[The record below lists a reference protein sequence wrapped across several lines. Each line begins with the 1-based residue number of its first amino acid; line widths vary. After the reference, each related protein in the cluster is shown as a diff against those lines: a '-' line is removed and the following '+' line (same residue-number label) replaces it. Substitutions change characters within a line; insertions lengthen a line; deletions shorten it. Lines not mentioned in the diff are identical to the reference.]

1 MKIAV
6 PVKFVPDL
14 IEELTID
21 PSGATLDTTWLRLI
35 INEFDDYAVEQAVI
49 LKERDG
55 GQVTVMAMDAEGVDD
70 FLFTSAAKG
79 ADQLIKLTGDPSAGS
94 GQVFSSVNNH
104 ALSRAYA
111 ELVKELSPDLI
122 LTGVQ
127 AHNDLD
133 GSVGPLMAE
142 VLGFPYVG
150 YVAGITTSGDKIVAR
165 KEYSGGLVAEVEVK
179 LPAVLG
185 IQTSEQPP
193 RYIAYSKIRQMMGTA
208 KIEERPVA
216 SLDMNGGPAVSRM
229 FQPEVAERA
238 TMIEG
243 SADEVADKLVGIFK
257 ELGVM

>member
-14 IEELTID
+14 VEELTID
-21 PSGATLDTTWLRLI
+21 PSGAALDTTWLRLI
-35 INEFDDYAVEQAVI
+35 INEFDDYAVEQAVL
-49 LKERDG
+49 LKEQGG
-55 GQVTVMAMDAEGVDD
+55 GQVTVMTIEAEGVDD
-70 FLFTSAAKG
+70 FLFTAAAKG
-79 ADQLIKLTGDPSAGS
+79 ADQLIKLTGD
-94 GQVFSSVNNH
+94 FSTINNH
-104 ALSRAYA
+104 ALARAYA
-111 ELVKELSPDLI
+111 DLVKELQPDLV

-133 GSVGPLMAE
+133 GSVGPLLAE
-142 VLGFPYVG
+142 YLDLPYVG
-150 YVAGITTSGDKIVAR
+150 YVAGITVNGDKIVVR

-208 KIEERPVA
+208 KIDERPVA
-216 SLDMNGGPAVSRM
+216 SLNLEGGPAVSRM

-238 TMIEG
+238 TMLEG
-243 SADEVADKLVGIFK
+243 GSDEVADKLVTIFK

>member
-14 IEELTID
+14 VEELTID
-21 PSGATLDTTWLRLI
+21 PSGAALDTTWLRLI
-35 INEFDDYAVEQAVI
+35 INEFDDYAVEQAVL
-49 LKERDG
+49 LKEQGG
-55 GQVTVMAMDAEGVDD
+55 GQVTVMTIEAEGVDD
-70 FLFTSAAKG
+70 FLFTAAAKG
-79 ADQLIKLTGDPSAGS
+79 ADQLIKLTGD
-94 GQVFSSVNNH
+94 FSTINNH
-104 ALSRAYA
+104 ALARAYA
-111 ELVKELSPDLI
+111 DLVKELQPDMV

-133 GSVGPLMAE
+133 GSVGPLLAE
-142 VLGFPYVG
+142 YLGLPYVG
-150 YVAGITTSGDKIVAR
+150 YVAGITVNGDKIVVR

-208 KIEERPVA
+208 KIDERPVA
-216 SLDMNGGPAVSRM
+216 SLNLEGGPAVSRM

-238 TMIEG
+238 TMLEG
-243 SADEVADKLVGIFK
+243 GSDEVADKLVTIFK

>member
-14 IEELTID
+14 VEELTID
-21 PSGATLDTTWLRLI
+21 PSGAALDTTWLRLI
-35 INEFDDYAVEQAVI
+35 INEFDDYAVEQAVL
-49 LKERDG
+49 LKEQGG
-55 GQVTVMAMDAEGVDD
+55 GQVTVMTIEAEGVDD
-70 FLFTSAAKG
+70 FLFTAAAKG
-79 ADQLIKLTGDPSAGS
+79 ADQLIKLTGD
-94 GQVFSSVNNH
+94 FSTINNH
-104 ALSRAYA
+104 ALARAYA
-111 ELVKELSPDLI
+111 GLVKELQPDLV

-133 GSVGPLMAE
+133 GSVGPLLAE
-142 VLGFPYVG
+142 YLGLPYVG
-150 YVAGITTSGDKIVAR
+150 YVAGITVNGDKIVVR

-208 KIEERPVA
+208 KIDERPVA
-216 SLDMNGGPAVSRM
+216 SLNLEGGPAVSRM

-238 TMIEG
+238 TMLEG
-243 SADEVADKLVGIFK
+243 GSDEVADKLVTIFK